1 MSRAVIARIGSAAA
15 LFAALAACG
24 NDFVMGRPEPFD
36 ASAGG
41 ATRTPGNPGVAAPD
55 GGVFSFGPTDAA
67 TTCFSPGAFCP
78 GQVQCPGGGATTLTG
93 HVFDPAGKTPLYN
106 AVVFIPQGPL
116 PPIPLGTKTCSTC
129 GIAIGDY
136 VTAAV
141 TDDKGAFTL
150 TNSPMGKNIPL
161 VVQVGKWRRQ
171 TVIPTVPMCQT
182 TQVPAELTRLP
193 RNRFEGDLPQM
204 AVSTGACDG
213 LACFLRRVG
222 VDAQEFTGPDVN
234 GHVHV
239 YRGAGP
245 GPDLA
250 GGGGGT
256 AGDCTGASASCPLWT
271 TKAQLER
278 YDTVFLG
285 CECGENNQT
294 KPDRA
299 PMHDWLD
306 EGGTVIAVHNQ
317 ETWFKNG
324 PSDFQGVATWSSS
337 DAGAPGP
344 FVNDTTFPKGQI
356 FQRWLG
362 GVGALAPDGTVALAP
377 ADVNATMT
385 SANPNAN
392 AESTRWIYGEG
403 DGGAATATNV
413 EYLSFH
419 TPVGGIV
426 SNPEG
431 NTFCGRAVI
440 TDVHVGAGA
449 APSSAPVPASC
460 DAGDLSPEEK
470 ALEFLLF
477 DSSECVEDALSP
489 PNPVPPPPN

>member
-1 MSRAVIARIGSAAA
+1 
-15 LFAALAACG
+15 
-24 NDFVMGRPEPFD
+24 
-36 ASAGG
+36 
-41 ATRTPGNPGVAAPD
+41 
-55 GGVFSFGPTDAA
+55 
-67 TTCFSPGAFCP
+67 
-78 GQVQCPGGGATTLTG
+78 
-93 HVFDPAGKTPLYN
+93 
-106 AVVFIPQGPL
+106 
-116 PPIPLGTKTCSTC
+116 
-129 GIAIGDY
+129 
-136 VTAAV
+136 
-141 TDDKGAFTL
+141 
-150 TNSPMGKNIPL
+150 
-161 VVQVGKWRRQ
+161 VGKWRRQ
-171 TVIPTVPMCQT
+171 TLIPLVPMCQT

-204 AVSTGACDG
+204 AVLTGACDG

-222 VDAQEFTGPDVN
+222 VDAQEFTGPDEN

-250 GGGGGT
+250 GGGGGI

-278 YDTVFLG
+278 YDSVLLG

-294 KPDRA
+294 KPDMV

-306 EGGTVIAVHNQ
+306 EGGMVVAVHNQ

-324 PSDFQGVATWSSS
+324 PSDFQSVATWSSS

-344 FVNDTTFPKGQI
+344 FVVDTTFPKGQI

-362 GVGALAPDGTVALAP
+362 GVGALAPDETVALAP

-385 SANPNAN
+385 SANPNSTAQP
-392 AESTRWIYGEG
+392 TRWIYGEG
-403 DGGAATATNV
+403 DGGAATAMNV
-413 EYLSFH
+413 EYLSFD
-419 TPVGGIV
+419 TPVGGIG
-426 SNPEG
+426 G
-431 NTFCGRAVI
+431 NVPNSALRCGRAVL

-449 APSSAPVPASC
+449 APSSARVPASC

-477 DSSECVEDALSP
+477 DSSVCVNDEEPSNLS
-489 PNPVPPPPN
+489 PPPPN